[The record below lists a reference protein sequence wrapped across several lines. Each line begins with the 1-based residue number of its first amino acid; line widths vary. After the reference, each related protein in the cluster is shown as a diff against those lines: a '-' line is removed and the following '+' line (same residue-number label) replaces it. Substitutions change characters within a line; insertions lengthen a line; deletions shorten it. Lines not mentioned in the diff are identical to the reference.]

1 MLTFFLHINCVQ
13 GYFEAARINFLA
25 ALLFLHGEVI
35 AMALINIDHL
45 TFCYDGS
52 YDNIFENV
60 SFQIDTDWK
69 LGFTGRNG
77 RGKTTFLQ
85 LLSGKYEYRGTIDS
99 PVSFDYFPFQVTD
112 PSQNVIEVVA
122 SICPVFEHW
131 ELQKELSLLEVAEDV
146 LELPF
151 AALSQ
156 GEQTK
161 VLLAALFIKPHNFLL
176 IDEPTNHLD
185 IEGRRIV
192 GKYLNRKT
200 GFILV
205 SHDRVFLDG
214 CIDHILT
221 INKTNIEL
229 QKGNFST
236 WWVNKERMDSF
247 ETAENNRLQKEIKQL
262 SAAVRQ
268 TAGWSDKIEKTK
280 KGTLNSGIKPDK
292 GYIGHQ
298 AAKMMK
304 RSKVIEARQ
313 QKNIQ
318 TKEKL
323 LKNIELADSL
333 SMKPLSHPKST
344 LVELHDLAIYYADR
358 KVCENVHFT
367 VERGERVALSGRNGC
382 GKSSVLKL
390 LIGEDLASSGKV
402 NIASNLKISY
412 ISQDTAYLQGSLRS
426 FAEEHQIEESRLLTI
441 LHKLDFSGV
450 QFAKDM
456 RMFSAGQ
463 KKKVLLAKSLC
474 EQAHLYI
481 WDEPLNYI
489 DVLSRMQIE
498 NLILRCRPT
507 LLFVEHDSAFVQSV
521 ATKYIRL

>member
-1 MLTFFLHINCVQ
+1 
-13 GYFEAARINFLA
+13 
-25 ALLFLHGEVI
+25 
-35 AMALINIDHL
+35 MALINIDHL

-85 LLSGKYEYRGTIDS
+85 LLCGKYEYRGTIES

-122 SICPVFEHW
+122 SICPAFEHW

-185 IEGRRIV
+185 IEGRRVV

-205 SHDRVFLDG
+205 SHDRFFLDR

-236 WWVNKERMDSF
+236 WWVNKERTDSF
-247 ETAENNRLQKEIKQL
+247 ETAENDRLQKEIKQL
-262 SAAVRQ
+262 SAAARR

-333 SMKPLSHPKST
+333 SMRPLSHPKNT
-344 LVELHDLAIYYADR
+344 LVELRDLAIYYADR

-367 VERGERVALSGRNGC
+367 VERGERVALSGRNGS

-402 NIASNLKISY
+402 NIGSNLRISY

-426 FAEEHQIEESRLLTI
+426 FAEQYQIEESRFLTI

-450 QFAKDM
+450 QFEKDM

-498 NLILRCRPT
+498 DLIVRCRPT